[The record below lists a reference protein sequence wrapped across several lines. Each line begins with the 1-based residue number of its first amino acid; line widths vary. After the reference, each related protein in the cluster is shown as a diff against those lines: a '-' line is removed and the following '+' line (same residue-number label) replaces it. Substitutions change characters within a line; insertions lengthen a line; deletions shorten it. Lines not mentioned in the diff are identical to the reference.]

1 MVLGDPLAA
10 SLRYSCFICLPSI
23 LLQALILTQ
32 RTCSLSHERQI
43 VEGECNEIGQKVN
56 NVCDIQEV
64 TPNSDRALGSSIE
77 SQTLNELV
85 ILLYAE
91 ETEMIC
97 Y

>member
-10 SLRYSCFICLPSI
+10 SLRYFCFICLPSI
-23 LLQALILTQ
+23 LLQALTQ

-43 VEGECNEIGQKVN
+43 VEGECYEIGQKPN
-56 NVCDIQEV
+56 KVCDIHEV
-64 TPNSDRALGSSIE
+64 TPNSERALRSSIE

>member
-32 RTCSLSHERQI
+32 SHERQI

-85 ILLYAE
+85 ILLYPE